1 MSINENWIMTA
12 AAMILTGL
20 TDWNIELTLC
30 AMSSGILMYITTT
43 NPKTNKAPL
52 KGLKISLSHD

>member
-20 TDWNIELTLC
+20 TDWIIELTLC
-30 AMSSGILMYITTT
+30 PMSWGILLYLITT
-43 NPKTNKAPL
+43 NPKTMKAPL
-52 KGLKISLSHD
+52 EGVRTKGG